1 MAVKKTERRR
11 IASGGIREGEEEVDG
26 KGGECRERVE
36 RPPCSPSDALLKVKV
51 FHPSL
56 VRGRANGWGDGERG
70 GVGGIEGEG

>member
-1 MAVKKTERRR
+1 ME
-11 IASGGIREGEEEVDG
+11 GLGREKRKWTGR
-26 KGGECRERVE
+26 GGECRERVE